1 MSNSRKLTIA
11 RNKAG
16 KIEILRAG
24 KTLILRH
31 FECSN
36 ECIILERIYKLSIR
50 KNKLYPILNYKRQ

>member
-36 ECIILERIYKLSIR
+36 ECIILERKKISSTLSLII
-50 KNKLYPILNYKRQ
+50 KDNSCK